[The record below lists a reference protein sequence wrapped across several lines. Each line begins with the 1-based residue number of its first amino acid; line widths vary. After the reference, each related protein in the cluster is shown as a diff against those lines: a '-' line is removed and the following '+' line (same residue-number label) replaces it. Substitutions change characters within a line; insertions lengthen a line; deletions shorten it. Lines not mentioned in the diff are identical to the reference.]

1 MPEEALTFLR
11 SQRVGV
17 LAVRMPDGAPHA
29 ATIHFVYSPA
39 LDKFIVRTS
48 PESRKVESVKQ
59 GETTGS
65 FVIGSSEAE
74 MKTLQMDG
82 VVKLEDSEEIQDAYL
97 GGLTDKSKES
107 PDVYLT
113 FTPTWWRY
121 TDWTLPEGKR
131 IFSSDTK

>member
-1 MPEEALTFLR
+1 MPEEALQFIAT
-11 SQRVGV
+11 QRVGV
-17 LAVRMPDGAPHA
+17 LAVRMPDGSPHA
-29 ATIHFVYSPA
+29 ATIHFAYVPTLGKYI
-39 LDKFIVRTS
+39 FRTS

-82 VVKLEDSEEIQDAYL
+82 VVKLEDSEEIQEAYL

-121 TDWTLPEGKR
+121 TDWTLPQGKT
-131 IFSSDTK
+131 IFSSDAK